1 LPLWRFLQRPYL
13 RHIQSIRSA
22 PCRSSMTIATS
33 PCCAAECSAVQLPL
47 CRSLTLAPCFRSNST
62 TGKRSPAVALCSGV
76 TLRKLR
82 DFGSIGA
89 PCSSSSGTAATCPK
103 CAARC
108 SGANTSVDHAVNK
121 FALLYNHGDR
131 RPDKPRTATP
141 NKSTVDLVM
150 RTQLTTHHRTP

>member
-1 LPLWRFLQRPYL
+1 MTFEHGCNLVVTCISGDSCSVLTFG
-13 RHIQSIRSA
+13 IQSTTIRPVSQEL
-22 PCRSSMTIATS
+22 MTIATS

-89 PCSSSSGTAATCPK
+89 PCSSSSRTAATCPK

-108 SGANTSVDHAVNK
+108 SGANPSADHAVNK
-121 FALLYNHGDR
+121 FALLYNNG
-131 RPDKPRTATP
+131 
-141 NKSTVDLVM
+141 
-150 RTQLTTHHRTP
+150 